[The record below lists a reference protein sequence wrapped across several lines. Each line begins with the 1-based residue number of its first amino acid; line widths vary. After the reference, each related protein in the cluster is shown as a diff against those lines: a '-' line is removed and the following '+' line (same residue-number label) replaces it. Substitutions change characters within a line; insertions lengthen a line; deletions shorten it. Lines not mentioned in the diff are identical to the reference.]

1 MRGYHPSEIPKEE
14 AFDSDTLAHDLLSL
28 ADALREREEKAIFI
42 GHDWG
47 ASACYSAAGIAPEAM
62 RLMITIA
69 IPHPAGIL
77 PTPQLLWAARHFLS
91 LRRKNA
97 AAMVRANDFAHI
109 DALWRRWS
117 PGWDVPPE
125 ETRDVKEAFSHPGSL
140 EAALGY
146 YRALRPYIPKEQR
159 RMVEVPSVV
168 IGGTEDVVDAAVY
181 ERARRRYRAGCDIV
195 IMPGGHFLHR
205 EHPKRFQ
212 RELLQTL
219 SRHAPV

>member
-1 MRGYHPSEIPKEE
+1 
-14 AFDSDTLAHDLLSL
+14 
-28 ADALREREEKAIFI
+28 
-42 GHDWG
+42 
-47 ASACYSAAGIAPEAM
+47 
-62 RLMITIA
+62 
-69 IPHPAGIL
+69 
-77 PTPQLLWAARHFLS
+77 
-91 LRRKNA
+91 
-97 AAMVRANDFAHI
+97 MVRANDFAHI

-117 PGWDVPPE
+117 PGWDFPPE

-159 RMVEVPSVV
+159 RLVEVPSVV